1 MRGGADRV
9 AEPSASRFSLGSA
22 PRARLERASSAPRA
36 RIEGQ
41 RASTVSQVDAPE
53 VSPAAMAS
61 TVVTA
66 SCSVETA

>member
-9 AEPSASRFSLGSA
+9 AEPSASRFSLG
-22 PRARLERASSAPRA
+22 SAPRA

-61 TVVTA
+61 TV
-66 SCSVETA
+66 ETA

>member
-9 AEPSASRFSLGSA
+9 AEPSASRFSLG
-22 PRARLERASSAPRA
+22 SAPRA